1 MPSSP
6 DALIQAEAT
15 LKAACLHV
23 AADLIIARKK
33 IESSEEPE
41 KAVAFLA
48 MQIRSHIDK
57 PSDWNL

>member
-41 KAVAFLA
+41 KDMLGADVVVAKTQRF
-48 MQIRSHIDK
+48 S
-57 PSDWNL
+57 